1 MLQKDAMGIG
11 FVIRGIR
18 TDNNNNYTSTELQKE
33 VGNATYRYK
42 NFCVFISANIINPHF
57 ELEPLIQ
64 CFRTVT
70 GDLIQLNGIPLE
82 GENKDL
88 FRSGFPVPN
97 WRHFAFQHLS
107 RLFK

>member
-1 MLQKDAMGIG
+1 MRWGLDSLFVGSEPIIITIIQVLNFKKKSEMLLIGIKI
-11 FVIRGIR
+11 F
-18 TDNNNNYTSTELQKE
+18 
-33 VGNATYRYK
+33 
-42 NFCVFISANIINPHF
+42 VFISANIINPHF